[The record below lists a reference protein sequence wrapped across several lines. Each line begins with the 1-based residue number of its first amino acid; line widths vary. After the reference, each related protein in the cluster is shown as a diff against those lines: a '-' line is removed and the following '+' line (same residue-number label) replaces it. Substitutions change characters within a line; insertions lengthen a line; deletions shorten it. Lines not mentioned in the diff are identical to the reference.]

1 MPQHM
6 KQLLITIFTMGM
18 FNLFGQ
24 DKPKQ
29 DPYWD
34 FDKQT
39 HFRPKLNKGDFFK
52 LTGFDF
58 VWFVFEPIS
67 KFIKDKDHEV
77 EKGKSLSYG
86 QKALYYWWF
95 IDGEVTNGGFE
106 QFYYNG
112 YGSYV
117 PTIIKSLE
125 YIGDKKMAELIQRAE
140 NIYQKNKKL
149 IDKAREKDLF
159 GSDLYERLEEM
170 SALDEEYYNLN
181 STTMTK
187 IEKYIKKNPN
197 EICLDEEG
205 KEFDM
210 KFSGECKTFYSE
222 NAIKDIFYLENGI
235 VSGEFKSFYQSGK
248 IKEEIQYSKGEP
260 TGERVE
266 YYENGN
272 KKYSIRKNPTLK
284 QFEHYWYYENGK
296 PKKLE
301 HKLLDKDERIGV
313 YKQWY
318 DNGQLAETGNYESA
332 YKRDGIW
339 LEFYKDGSKKLEA
352 ESKNGDFLIQNCW
365 NEKGEQTL
373 KDGTGLYIYNYSGW
387 EGHFGHTEKEF
398 KNYKRHGQQKLFNN
412 GVLGLYQEME
422 NGVENG
428 YTRYYYKNGKIK
440 EEKLYKD
447 GKVISSKTFPK
458 SDNPIGKVSFQYLM
472 KDEWLKKEDLPTAD
486 TYPTCVNE
494 DEIKKLIKIPK
505 ILFELQYQDL
515 EGATGLW
522 LSVDEKGNVTDIKF
536 KSAYMTGG
544 QEFTEVA
551 DKMKFKPATKGGKN
565 IASFIYIIASFN
577 IE

>member
-1 MPQHM
+1 MAE
-6 KQLLITIFTMGM
+6 KLLITIFTMGI

-29 DPYWD
+29 DPYWE

-58 VWFVFEPIS
+58 GWFVLEPIS
-67 KFIKDKDHEV
+67 KFVKDRTHEI

-86 QKALYYWWF
+86 QKALYYWWY
-95 IDGEVTNGGFE
+95 IDGQVTNGGFI

-149 IDKAREKDLF
+149 MDKAREKDLF
-159 GSDLYERLEEM
+159 GSGLYEKLEEM
-170 SALDEEYYNLN
+170 SALDDEYYELN
-181 STTMTK
+181 DKTMTK
-187 IEKYIKKNPN
+187 IEKYIRKNPN
-197 EICLDEEG
+197 EICLDEDG

-210 KFSGECKTFYSE
+210 KYSGECKTFYSDNSLKE
-222 NAIKDIFYLENGI
+222 VFNLENGI
-235 VSGEFKSFYQSGK
+235 INGEFKSFYENREL
-248 IKEEIQYSKGEP
+248 KEQIQYSKGEQ

-272 KKYSIRKNPTLK
+272 KKYSVRKDSALK

-301 HKLLDKDERIGV
+301 HKLLDKDERIGE
-313 YKQWY
+313 YKEWY
-318 DNGQLAETGNYESA
+318 DNGQLAETGNYVSA
-332 YKRDGIW
+332 YERDGKW
-339 LEFYKDGSKKLEA
+339 LEFHKDGSKKLEA
-352 ESKNGDFLIQNCW
+352 EFKNGNFLIQNCW

-373 KDGTGLYIYNYSGW
+373 KDGTGLYIYDYSGW
-387 EGHFGHTEKEF
+387 EGHLNHNEQEYKD
-398 KNYKRHGQQKLFNN
+398 YKRHGQQKTFTN
-412 GVLGLYQEME
+412 GVLRLYQEME

-428 YTRYYYKNGKIK
+428 YTRNYYKNGKIK
-440 EEKLYKD
+440 EEKLYKN
-447 GKVISSKTFPK
+447 GIAISSKTFPK
-458 SDNPIGKVSFQYLM
+458 SDNPVGKVSFKYLM
-472 KDEWLKKEDLPTAD
+472 KEEWLKDEDLPAAD
-486 TYPTCVNE
+486 TYPICINE

-505 ILFELQYQDL
+505 SLFEPQYQDV
-515 EGATGLW
+515 EGSTCLW
-522 LSVDEKGNVTDIKF
+522 LTVDEKGNVTDVKF

-551 DKMKFKPATKGGKN
+551 EKMKFKPATKDGKN
-565 IASFIYIIASFN
+565 IASFIYIIANFS